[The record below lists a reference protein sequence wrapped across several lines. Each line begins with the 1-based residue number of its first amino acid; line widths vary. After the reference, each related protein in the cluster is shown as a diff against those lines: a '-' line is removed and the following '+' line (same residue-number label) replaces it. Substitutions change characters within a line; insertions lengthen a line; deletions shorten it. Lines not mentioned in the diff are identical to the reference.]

1 MPEPDTEFLASR
13 GWDMS
18 APVDTCHLDCP
29 APGYLKVVGEREI
42 ILCPDDAMVLEQGA
56 WHGDYTGAVT
66 PADSMASEWPWMA
79 LQEA

>member
-1 MPEPDTEFLASR
+1 MDADTEFLAAR

-29 APGYLKVVGEREI
+29 DPGYLKIVNGMEI
-42 ILCPDDAMVLEQGA
+42 ILCPADALVLEAGA
-56 WHGDYTGAVT
+56 WHGDYSGAET
-66 PADSMASEWPWMA
+66 PADSMAAEWPWMA